1 MDASYRGYLHNAGLQ
16 PVLVHLSK
24 NAQGSFSFNPVSIN
38 FLVEVVKTT
47 FAIGMLLLYVRFSAP
62 FISAAYWSPQAA
74 YSFAALTSCCALHV
88 YCNNKFTVSA
98 CSLLAADA
106 FQLMPFVQPVWLVFF

>member
-1 MDASYRGYLHNAGLQ
+1 MGAANRGCLYDAGLQ

-47 FAIGMLLLYVRFSAP
+47 FAIGMLLLYVHFSTP
-62 FISAAYWSPQAA
+62 
-74 YSFAALTSCCALHV
+74 SFLVHAGDHKLHI
-88 YCNNKFTVSA
+88 
-98 CSLLAADA
+98 LL
-106 FQLMPFVQPVWLVFF
+106 QH